1 MKDITKIFKIMN
13 KLKLLVLLIVGAIS
27 FNSCLDD
34 DADITYVASPSG
46 DFMFSNTFLD
56 TYVLTPAT
64 SGNLGERFTWNDAD
78 FDVQT
83 NVNYELQKSIVGDFS
98 DMEIVGTT
106 SNNYYDVSIG
116 DMLGYA
122 AQAGLDNDPATPAPD
137 NGDIAFRVRATVGT
151 NADVETMSN
160 VAMLTLMLP
169 EASGGGPVCDLDQ
182 IWLVGAGVPDAGWG
196 WTSPVRL
203 GCNGDNI
210 YSGNVNFQNNGG
222 ADNNFR
228 MFTSEGDWASGLNY
242 PHYDGEGYTIDS
254 NFEDAQDGDNNFAFV
269 GTSGFYH
276 IEINTVAKT
285 ITLSEPQSIGTCEFE
300 ILYLVGA
307 GVPDAGWGW
316 ATPVELFCAGD
327 GVYYGPVNLQ
337 NNGGA
342 DNNFRFFTSEGDWA
356 SGRNYPWY
364 VAEGYTIDSNFE
376 DAQDGDNNFA
386 FIGTSGVYNLTLDTN
401 TKTITLN

>member
-1 MKDITKIFKIMN
+1 MN
-13 KLKLLVLLIVGAIS
+13 KIKLLVLLIVGAIS
-27 FNSCLDD
+27 FNSCLED
-34 DADITYVASPSG
+34 DADITYVASQSG
-46 DFMFSNTFLD
+46 DFMFSNTFLNE
-56 TYVLTPAT
+56 YVLTSGT

-83 NVNYELQKSIVGDFS
+83 NVNYELQKSIAGDFS

-106 SNNYYDVSIG
+106 SNNYYDISIG

-122 AQAGLDNDPATPAPD
+122 AEAGLDNDPSTPAPD
-137 NGDIAFRVRATVGT
+137 NGDVAFRVRATVGT
-151 NADVETMSN
+151 NASVEAMSN

-169 EASGGGPVCDLDQ
+169 EASSGGPVCDLEQ

-276 IEINTVAKT
+276 IEINTVTKT
-285 ITLSEPQSIGTCEFE
+285 ITLSDPQSIGTCEFE

-327 GVYYGPVNLQ
+327 GVYFGPVNLQ

-356 SGRNYPWY
+356 SGRNYPYY
-364 VAEGYTIDSNFE
+364 VDEGYTIDSNFE

-386 FIGTSGVYNLTLDTN
+386 FTGSSGVYNLTLDTN
-401 TKTITLN
+401 TKTITLD

>member
-1 MKDITKIFKIMN
+1 MN
-13 KLKLLVLLIVGAIS
+13 KIKLLVLLIVGAIS
-27 FNSCLDD
+27 FNSCLED
-34 DADITYVASPSG
+34 DADITYVASLSG
-46 DFMFSNTFLD
+46 DFMFSNTFLNE
-56 TYVLTPAT
+56 YVLTSGT

-83 NVNYELQKSIVGDFS
+83 NVNYELQKSIAGDFS

-106 SNNYYDVSIG
+106 LNNYYDISIG

-122 AQAGLDNDPATPAPD
+122 AEAGLDNDPSTPAPD
-137 NGDIAFRVRATVGT
+137 NGDVAFRVRATVGT
-151 NADVETMSN
+151 NASVEAMSN

-169 EASGGGPVCDLDQ
+169 EASSGGPVCDLEQ

-276 IEINTVAKT
+276 IEINTVTKT
-285 ITLSEPQSIGTCEFE
+285 ITLSDPQSIGTCEFE

-327 GVYYGPVNLQ
+327 GVYFGPVNLQ

-356 SGRNYPWY
+356 SGRNYPYY
-364 VAEGYTIDSNFE
+364 VDEGYTIDSNFE

-386 FIGTSGVYNLTLDTN
+386 FTGSSGVYNLTLDTN
-401 TKTITLN
+401 TKTITLD